1 MRANPMSSQQHYQRI
16 AEAIAYIQNNFQRQP
31 QLDEI
36 AAHIHLSSAHFQ
48 RLFTE
53 WAGTSPKKF
62 LQYISIEHAKKILKQ
77 QQGSVFDATFATG
90 LSSTSR
96 LHDHFIQIEG
106 MTPAEYKYGGQH
118 LTIHYQFSETP
129 FGHVLIASTQKGICT
144 LRFVENTAE
153 ALAHLKEQFPKA
165 MFIAQSDS
173 LQQSALALF
182 QTDHSQLAKIK
193 LHLKGTAFQLKVWQ
207 SLLKIPMGQL
217 TTYGE
222 LAKSIDHP
230 KAARAVGTA
239 IGSNPIAFLIPCHRV
254 IQSTGAFGGYEWGQV
269 RKTAMIAWEGV
280 HTHATI

>member
-1 MRANPMSSQQHYQRI
+1 MSSQQHYQRI

-96 LHDHFIQIEG
+96 LHDLFIQIEG

-129 FGHVLIASTQKGICT
+129 FGQVLIASTQKGICT

-193 LHLKGTAFQLKVWQ
+193 LHLKGTAFQLRVWQ

-280 HTHATI
+280 HSHAII

>member
-1 MRANPMSSQQHYQRI
+1 MSSQQHYQRI

-96 LHDHFIQIEG
+96 LHDLFIQIEG

-129 FGHVLIASTQKGICT
+129 FGQVLIASTQKGICT

-193 LHLKGTAFQLKVWQ
+193 LHLKGTAFQLRVWQ

-269 RKTAMIAWEGV
+269 RKTAMIAWEGI
-280 HTHATI
+280 HSHATI

>member
-1 MRANPMSSQQHYQRI
+1 MSSQQHYQRI

-96 LHDHFIQIEG
+96 LHDLFIQIEG

-129 FGHVLIASTQKGICT
+129 FGQVLIASTQKGICT

-182 QTDHSQLAKIK
+182 QTDQINWPRLNYI
-193 LHLKGTAFQLKVWQ
+193 
-207 SLLKIPMGQL
+207 
-217 TTYGE
+217 
-222 LAKSIDHP
+222 
-230 KAARAVGTA
+230 
-239 IGSNPIAFLIPCHRV
+239 
-254 IQSTGAFGGYEWGQV
+254 
-269 RKTAMIAWEGV
+269 
-280 HTHATI
+280 

>member
-1 MRANPMSSQQHYQRI
+1 MSSQQHYQKV
-16 AEAIAYIQNNFQRQP
+16 AQAIAYIQQNFQQQP
-31 QLDEI
+31 QLEEV
-36 AAHIHLSSAHFQ
+36 AAHIHLSPAHFQ

-53 WAGTSPKKF
+53 WVGTSPKKF
-62 LQYISIEHAKKILKQ
+62 LQYTSIEYAKQILKQ
-77 QQGSVFDATFATG
+77 QQGSIFDATFATG

-96 LHDHFIQIEG
+96 LHDLFLQIEG
-106 MTPAEYKYGGQH
+106 MTPAEYKNGGEALTISYQFAETLFGEVLVASTSKGLCFNICKNPTEALQH
-118 LTIHYQFSETP
+118 LK
-129 FGHVLIASTQKGICT
+129 A
-144 LRFVENTAE
+144 
-153 ALAHLKEQFPKA
+153 QFPKA

-182 QTDHSQLAKIK
+182 QTDHNQLAKIK

>member
-1 MRANPMSSQQHYQRI
+1 MSSQQHYQKV
-16 AEAIAYIQNNFQRQP
+16 AQAIAYIQQNFQQQP
-31 QLDEI
+31 QLEEV
-36 AAHIHLSSAHFQ
+36 AAHIHLSPAHFQ

-53 WAGTSPKKF
+53 WVGTSPKKF
-62 LQYISIEHAKKILKQ
+62 LQYTSIEYAKQILKQ
-77 QQGSVFDATFATG
+77 QQGSIFDATFATG

-96 LHDHFIQIEG
+96 LHDLFLQIEG
-106 MTPAEYKYGGQH
+106 MTPAEYKNGGEA
-118 LTIHYQFSETP
+118 LTISYQFAETL
-129 FGHVLIASTQKGICT
+129 FGEVLVASTSKGICALT
-144 LRFVENTAE
+144 FVKNPTG
-153 ALAHLKEQFPKA
+153 ALQHLKAQFPKA

-182 QTDHSQLAKIK
+182 QTDHNQLTKIK